1 MNAQCNPP
9 RRPQRILA
17 APVMLRAALCLVMSI
32 LLATTAAAQN
42 DTGKK
47 KSVLPREGSPSSPE
61 LDVTDDGLPR
71 DIGQILEVSEAE
83 LQSGN
88 RTMRYL
94 RRIANAT
101 YDWLLHLR
109 ISVVESDPQAIRY
122 DRENCELLFELIGSS
137 NPSRILRDDLTEIG
151 NNLDLEDGLSSC
163 VLGLQLDLEKYD
175 LLYPL
180 ADFRPMVTALL
191 KAQREGKP
199 QQVKLGIQMMDEAMA
214 LPNIDGPIAGSRAT
228 FDHALE
234 LLDAG
239 NRDGA
244 RKEIKKAANLISL
257 LNVGAYVTESL
268 WHLAKANEALQQ
280 RLFGIALASLKKAD
294 ARLDDAEDRAWPE
307 YATAVAGVRKD
318 LDRILTIAA
327 DSKLKYTLEA
337 SQLRELAQRIDR
349 ELRIPY

>member
-1 MNAQCNPP
+1 MNAPCRPRRRPP
-9 RRPQRILA
+9 RSFARPLLL
-17 APVMLRAALCLVMSI
+17 PAALGLAIFLLV
-32 LLATTAAAQN
+32 TAAAAQD
-42 DTGKK
+42 DTGRKK
-47 KSVLPREGSPSSPE
+47 GLRPREGSPASPE
-61 LDVTDDGLPR
+61 LNVTDDGLPR
-71 DIGQILEVSEAE
+71 DIGQIMEVSEAE

-137 NPSRILRDDLTEIG
+137 NPSRILRDDLAEIRG
-151 NNLDLEDGLSSC
+151 NLDVAGEMTSC

-180 ADFRPMVTALL
+180 ADFKPMVAALL
-191 KAQREGKP
+191 KAQREGKT
-199 QQVKLGIQMMDEAMA
+199 QQVKLGLQMMEEAMA
-214 LPNIDGPIAGSRAT
+214 LPNIDGPITRSRTA
-228 FDHALE
+228 FDHAMQ

-239 NRDGA
+239 DRDGA

-257 LNVGAYVTESL
+257 LNVGAYVTESQ

-280 RLFGIALASLKKAD
+280 RLFGMALASLKKVD
-294 ARLDDAEDRAWPE
+294 ARLDDAQDRAWPE
-307 YATAVAGVRKD
+307 YATAVAGVRED
-318 LDRILTIAA
+318 LDRILTMASDA
-327 DSKLKYTLEA
+327 KLKYTLEA
-337 SQLRELAQRIDR
+337 ARLREVAQRIDR

>member
-1 MNAQCNPP
+1 MNAPCRPP
-9 RRPQRILA
+9 RRPPRSHARLLA
-17 APVMLRAALCLVMSI
+17 LPAALGLAVCL
-32 LLATTAAAQN
+32 LLVTVASAQD

-47 KSVLPREGSPSSPE
+47 KGMRPREGSPASPE
-61 LDVTDDGLPR
+61 LNVTDDGLPR

-88 RTMRYL
+88 RSMRYL
-94 RRIANAT
+94 RRIANST

-109 ISVVESDPQAIRY
+109 ISVVESDPQAIHY
-122 DRENCELLFELIGSS
+122 DRENCELLYEVIGAS
-137 NPSRILRDDLTEIG
+137 NPSRILRDDLAEIRG
-151 NNLDLEDGLSSC
+151 NLDMAGEMTSC

-180 ADFRPMVTALL
+180 ADFKPMVAALM
-191 KAQREGKP
+191 KAQREDKP
-199 QQVKLGIQMMDEAMA
+199 QQVKLGLQMMEESMA
-214 LPNIDGPIAGSRAT
+214 LPNIDGPIASSRAA
-228 FDHALE
+228 FDQAMQ

-239 NRDGA
+239 DRDGA

-280 RLFGIALASLKKAD
+280 RLFGIALASLKKMD
-294 ARLDDAEDRAWPE
+294 ARLDDAQDRAWPE
-307 YATAVAGVRKD
+307 YATAIAGVRED
-318 LDRILTIAA
+318 LDHILTMAS
-327 DSKLKYTLEA
+327 DSRLRYTVKA
-337 SQLRELAQRIDR
+337 TQLREMAQRIDK